1 MLEANQLSYI
11 GLHVHCTCLSQT
23 FHRPDHNFLKHFK
36 FPCKNKITEAPLQ
49 VSVLSVIYDYVI
61 IKEGN
66 VHEASKVRCAIFR
79 SFIWLTVELT
89 QLPLTGSKS
98 VLKIYQSLKTTKH
111 EFTEVAHSSLLA
123 PGIGSISTSED
134 SNIYKHM

>member
-1 MLEANQLSYI
+1 M
-11 GLHVHCTCLSQT
+11 
-23 FHRPDHNFLKHFK
+23 
-36 FPCKNKITEAPLQ
+36 EAPLQ

-66 VHEASKVRCAIFR
+66 VHETSKVRCTIFS
-79 SFIWLTVELT
+79 SFILLTVELT